1 MQIFIPKKN
10 DYILLT
16 HNINPSMGTQK
27 LEFLSKKHPSFHS
40 HLTSFILKE
49 NEWYQIGSIYTLR
62 SDIFLTLRMQRTK
75 KIRSWMRKRIEEESN
90 KISVIY
96 GDDEEA
102 FILKNRSIECL
113 ATDLNKKSLLFHTLE
128 ETLKTQSLLELDE
141 QENYRRWEQ
150 LEID

>member
-16 HNINPSMGTQK
+16 HNVIPSMGTQK

-40 HLTSFILKE
+40 RLTSFILKK
-49 NEWYQIGSIYTLR
+49 NEWYQVGSIYTLK
-62 SDIFLTLRMQRTK
+62 SNIFLTLRLQKTK
-75 KIRSWMRKRIEEESN
+75 KIRSWVKERIKEECN
-90 KISVIY
+90 KISAIY
-96 GDDEEA
+96 EHDEEA

-113 ATDLNKKSLLFHTLE
+113 ATDLNKRSLLFHTLE
-128 ETLKTQSLLELDE
+128 ETLKAHSLLELNE
-141 QENYRRWEQ
+141 QRNYKRWEQ